1 MSGTR
6 LSKRPPH
13 IVFLVDTLPFVEA
26 TTLDESAIASLQAL
40 VVRIL
45 LYYVDAVDDRI
56 TWGFRFFNTNSTSIT
71 MSNRRFYPISTHSI
85 HDFVKE
91 LRAKVDHERIKA
103 ATTAQGNGDQS
114 IINKSNGTSDSCF
127 SNLKETLMQTLTDF
141 QWKDIDLLGASPRS
155 QRVRNSTKTGGGHHR
170 RHQPVVLN
178 NYMYILSHRPHTLSG
193 LHHYMEGHHVKKTI
207 QTKLTSQGELIDAY
221 DTMQK
226 MADELKRWIWDGYAT
241 NQISINWIDKAS
253 SRAPK
258 EMDTFIRTGFDAIMQ
273 MFGGH
278 LIDESLL
285 EYDYE
290 HFGLSFGTLFN
301 HYRNKLMDPVPEL
314 KLPMVRCQQGKK
326 MVPHDDNN
334 DNKKADS
341 PDWSGHLI
349 SRVNRQDCFQIYA
362 RSLGRNSLSHPHH
375 TTKPPANTLFDT
387 VESMEIVSFI
397 SVDKIKLEWI
407 ETPGENIYILWSSG
421 IGFSS
426 LVHSLQDHQL
436 VLIVKLCSSNESVTQ
451 LALVESIIGGCASL
465 SLLSTKKEEDF
476 ITSYHL
482 LLPEKNEDIS
492 LPPCPAPLGS
502 NIIDFLKVS
511 TSPSVLHDL
520 DKTAATKGRPNVEL
534 MMDLPPCVDALI
546 HGQSSKISLA
556 DRSEPRTNGDLP
568 TEIKPVESSGDS
580 STNTMP
586 DTIDEFTQAL
596 QDLYLDTLYT
606 TKYTLLESM
615 TVLLSYVNHI
625 SNLENPNKIE
635 ISIVLASLQSVT
647 MLSSEFDEKHRTK
660 IPAMMKTDTEQGSE
674 QELICFSSWLSGV
687 RSNYGRNTEN
697 EELSFKALKIKDAK
711 LQMVFLLAAIQ
722 LIKQQKGDAKQEKA
736 SSAENPEEQLEIY
749 FDRMFIWEQVSN
761 VVSFLQEKDADA
773 AEHSAKRLD
782 PADIY
787 IHQFCGN
794 LDKCFKKTLPN
805 LIGKLREKIDKDNDK
820 DDLDDAFPTPNKRRK
835 TLLEMRMRGDS
846 SGETMA
852 ADWVT
857 TPPRDNQESIN
868 SKHSIPL
875 QRPLESGSSSA
886 ASKRK
891 QSMFPILPFMK
902 REIIMGRAV
911 NAKAK
916 QQQTVVESDH
926 TSKPKPGNSGR
937 PTFRRAGSFTKSI
950 MSPKRSARR
959 KTTTETTTVVMR
971 KREHTSPTTPRT
983 RMAREFGISM
993 TPQATKSN
1001 SDNSRDTIDNI
1012 SLINDL
1018 QSRFSNNMASV
1029 AKTPP
1034 RPRSTRNLGIAVSPA
1049 RSVARKIIGHKS
1061 PRPQRT
1067 GSARDVLHHDHEH
1080 GSGDADVDGDGDADA
1095 DGLSNTEGPRDLTN
1109 AFLAAR
1115 SPTTDSFRANRDVRK
1130 TFSSLF
1136 DD

>member
-1 MSGTR
+1 
-6 LSKRPPH
+6 
-13 IVFLVDTLPFVEA
+13 
-26 TTLDESAIASLQAL
+26 
-40 VVRIL
+40 
-45 LYYVDAVDDRI
+45 
-56 TWGFRFFNTNSTSIT
+56 
-71 MSNRRFYPISTHSI
+71 
-85 HDFVKE
+85 
-91 LRAKVDHERIKA
+91 
-103 ATTAQGNGDQS
+103 
-114 IINKSNGTSDSCF
+114 
-127 SNLKETLMQTLTDF
+127 MQTLTDF

-155 QRVRNSTKTGGGHHR
+155 QRVRNSTKAGGGHHR
-170 RHQPVVLN
+170 RHQPVALN

-193 LHHYMEGHHVKKTI
+193 LHHYMEGHHIKKTI
-207 QTKLTSQGELIDAY
+207 QTKLTCQGEMIDAY

-253 SRAPK
+253 SKTPK
-258 EMDTFIRTGFDAIMQ
+258 EMDTFICSGFDAIMQ

-278 LIDESLL
+278 LINESLL

-326 MVPHDDNN
+326 LEPPDDNN
-334 DNKKADS
+334 DNKTDT
-341 PDWSGHLI
+341 PTWSGHLI

-362 RSLGRNSLSHPHH
+362 SPLERNNSSQPPRH
-375 TTKPPANTLFDT
+375 TTKSPANTLFDT
-387 VESMEIVSFI
+387 VESMEIISFI

-407 ETPGENIYILWSSG
+407 ETPGENIYILWSPDT
-421 IGFSS
+421 GFSN
-426 LVHSLQDHQL
+426 LVHLLQDHQL

-451 LALVESIIGGCASL
+451 LALVESIIDGCASL
-465 SLLSTKKEEDF
+465 SLLSTKEEEEF
-476 ITSYHL
+476 ITPYHP
-482 LLPEKNEDIS
+482 LLPEKNED
-492 LPPCPAPLGS
+492 LTVPPCPAPLGS

-534 MMDLPPCVDALI
+534 MMDLPPCVDTLI
-546 HGQSSKISLA
+546 HGQSSKLSLA
-556 DRSEPRTNGDLP
+556 DRSEPKTNGDLP
-568 TEIKPVESSGDS
+568 MEIKPTESSGDV

-586 DTIDEFTQAL
+586 DTVDEFTQAL

-625 SNLENPNKIE
+625 LNPENLNKSE
-635 ISIVLASLQSVT
+635 ISMVLASLQSVT

-660 IPAMMKTDTEQGSE
+660 IPAMMKTDTEQGCE
-674 QELICFSSWLSGV
+674 QELVCFSSWLSGV

-711 LQMVFLLAAIQ
+711 LQMVFLLTAIQ
-722 LIKQQKGDAKQEKA
+722 LIKQQKGGAKQEKTA
-736 SSAENPEEQLEIY
+736 SASKRKKRRENGLDLKSTATDLASENPEEQLEIY

-805 LIGKLREKIDKDNDK
+805 LIGKLWEKIDKDNDN

-857 TPPRDNQESIN
+857 TPPRDSQESTN
-868 SKHSIPL
+868 SKLSLPL
-875 QRPLESGSSSA
+875 QRTMESGSSSA

-902 REIIMGRAV
+902 REIIMGRTV

-916 QQQTVVESDH
+916 QQQTLAESDH
-926 TSKPKPGNSGR
+926 TSKPKLGNSGR
-937 PTFRRAGSFTKSI
+937 PTFRRAGSFTKSA

-983 RMAREFGISM
+983 RMAREFGMSM
-993 TPQATKSN
+993 TPQATISN
-1001 SDNSRDTIDNI
+1001 SDNSTDTLGSI
-1012 SLINDL
+1012 SLISDL

-1061 PRPQRT
+1061 PRPHRT
-1067 GSARDVLHHDHEH
+1067 GSARDLLHHDNEH
-1080 GSGDADVDGDGDADA
+1080 GGGDVDADVDGDG
-1095 DGLSNTEGPRDLTN
+1095 LSNTDGPRDLTN
-1109 AFLAAR
+1109 ALLAAR
-1115 SPTTDSFRANRDVRK
+1115 SPTTDDFRANRDVRK